1 MSIDWR
7 SQTQRNERCFHL
19 QVELTEEVVE
29 VADADNMEEED
40 DEGDDEED
48 DEDFTEVRPGL
59 FQVSRTKIHHLERVN
74 INQKW

>member
-29 VADADNMEEED
+29 AADADNMEEED
-40 DEGDDEED
+40 DEEDNEED
-48 DEDFTEVRPGL
+48 NEEDEDFTEVRPGL
-59 FQVSRTKIHHLERVN
+59 FQVSQTKIHHL
-74 INQKW
+74 